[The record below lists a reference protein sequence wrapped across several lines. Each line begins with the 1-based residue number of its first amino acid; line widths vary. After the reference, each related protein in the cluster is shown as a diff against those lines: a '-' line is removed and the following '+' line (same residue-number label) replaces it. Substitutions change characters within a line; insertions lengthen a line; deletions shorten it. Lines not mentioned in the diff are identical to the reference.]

1 VAGPIAGGPCVRL
14 ATILVSD
21 AGACPLLPPA
31 NSRVVVRALSS
42 TTRPSQPGSSQM
54 KRKAERKLEMI
65 KRIEALIAALTK
77 Q

>member
-1 VAGPIAGGPCVRL
+1 MRL

-31 NSRVVVRALSS
+31 NSRVVVRALTS
-42 TTRPSQPGSSQM
+42 TIRPSQPAPSQM
-54 KRKAERKLEMI
+54 KRNAECKLEMI

-77 Q
+77 E